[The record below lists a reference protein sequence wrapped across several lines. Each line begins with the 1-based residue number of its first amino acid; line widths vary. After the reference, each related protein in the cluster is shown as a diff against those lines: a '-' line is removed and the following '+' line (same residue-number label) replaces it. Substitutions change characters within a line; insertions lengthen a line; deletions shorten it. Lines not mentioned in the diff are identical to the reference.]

1 MAWRTVTE
9 QDLESAL
16 SGAEIEAFRRS
27 STACDPVAAQIDAG
41 VAYVRGI
48 VRSSPARVRIGPEGT
63 IPESLVLPCVE
74 RLRFSVLTRMDMP
87 VNESRRLAY
96 EKAEELLEKVRTGA
110 FVPEGDGEGETGGDV
125 AGSPAVGPVNPARL
139 LD

>member
-27 STACDPVAAQIDAG
+27 STAGDPVAAQSAAG

-48 VRSSPARVRIGPEGT
+48 VRSAPARVRIGPEGT